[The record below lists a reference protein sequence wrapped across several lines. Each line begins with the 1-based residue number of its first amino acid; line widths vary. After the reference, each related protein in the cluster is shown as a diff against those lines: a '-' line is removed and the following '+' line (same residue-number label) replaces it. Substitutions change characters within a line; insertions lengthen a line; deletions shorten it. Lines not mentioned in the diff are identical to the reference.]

1 MVYAIIGFLILE
13 CLNVLL
19 LYFDPGSKRGNGV
32 GVFTAWEKS
41 KQDPDVHAFVK
52 YLVNWVAGTK
62 LIFIALLIVIVITG
76 SRTTQIFAIAALI
89 LSILT
94 FYWRLYPMIKKMDKA
109 GTIQPKG
116 YSKSLGA
123 MIAGFIFVFGIVLF
137 TALW

>member
-41 KQDPDVHAFVK
+41 KQDPDVHDFVK

-76 SRTTQIFAIAALI
+76 TRTTQIFAIAALI

-94 FYWRLYPMIKKMDKA
+94 FYWRMYPMIKRMDKA
-109 GTIQPKG
+109 GAIQPKG

-137 TALW
+137 TASW

>member
-1 MVYAIIGFLILE
+1 LVYAIIGFLILE

-41 KQDPDVHAFVK
+41 KQDPDVHDFVK

-76 SRTTQIFAIAALI
+76 TRTTQIFAIAALI

-94 FYWRLYPMIKKMDKA
+94 FYWRMYPMIKRMDNA
-109 GTIQPKG
+109 GAIQPKG

-137 TALW
+137 TASW